1 MAWRKKKN
9 LSPMCG
15 EKEETTNEN
24 NIYIETVKIK
34 IKIKIR

>member
-1 MAWRKKKN
+1 MAWRKKKLELN
-9 LSPMCG
+9 VW

-34 IKIKIR
+34 IKNKIK